1 MTLPTRRG
9 MMIGAAAAGLAACSK
24 PADKAAGPAA
34 PATLLNVSYDATRG
48 LYKDIDATFAQ
59 TWRRGTGGAVKI
71 DQSHGGSGKQ
81 ARAVIDG
88 LEADVVTLAL
98 AGDIDE
104 IAARAKLLPAN
115 WQSRLPDNST
125 PYTSTIIFLVRKG
138 NPKAIRDWADLV
150 KPGVEVI
157 TANPKTS
164 GASRWA
170 YLAAYAQ
177 AARAGGDAAGRDY
190 VRGLFRNVPVLDSSG
205 RGSTTTFA
213 ERGLGD
219 VMLSWENEALLA
231 MAEFGLRYELV
242 YPSSSILAEPAVAVV
257 DKTVDRRGTRAL
269 AEAYLRFL
277 YTPTAQDLIGKHHF
291 RPREANALARYAAV
305 FKPLPLV
312 TIDDAFGGWRKAQA
326 THFADGGIF
335 DQVQREG

>member
-1 MTLPTRRG
+1 MLLSRRG
-9 MMIGAAAAGLAACSK
+9 LMIGAAGAGVAACSPK
-24 PADKAAGPAA
+24 PDATGLAQA
-34 PATLLNVSYDATRG
+34 ATLLNVSYDATRG
-48 LYKDIDATFAQ
+48 LYKDVNALFAED
-59 TWRRGTGGAVKI
+59 WRRRTGGAVKV

-98 AGDIDE
+98 AGDIEE
-104 IAARAKLLPAN
+104 IAARSKLLPED
-115 WQSRLPDNST
+115 WQARLPDNAS

-150 KPGVEVI
+150 KPEVAVI

-177 AARAGGDAAGRDY
+177 AARTGGDAAGRDY
-190 VRGLFRNVPVLDSSG
+190 VRRLFRNVPVLDSSG

-213 ERGLGD
+213 QRGLGD
-219 VMLSWENEALLA
+219 VLLSWENEAHLTL
-231 MAEFGLRYELV
+231 AEFGPDYELV
-242 YPSSSILAEPAVAVV
+242 YPSSSILAEPAVALV
-257 DKTVDRRGTRAL
+257 DKTVDRRGTREV

-277 YTPTAQDLIGKHHF
+277 YTPAAQDLIGQHHF
-291 RPREANALARYAAV
+291 RPREAKAAAKYAAA

-312 TIDDAFGGWRKAQA
+312 TIDDVFGGWKAAQA
-326 THFADGGIF
+326 THFADGGVF
-335 DQVQREG
+335 DQIQVENG